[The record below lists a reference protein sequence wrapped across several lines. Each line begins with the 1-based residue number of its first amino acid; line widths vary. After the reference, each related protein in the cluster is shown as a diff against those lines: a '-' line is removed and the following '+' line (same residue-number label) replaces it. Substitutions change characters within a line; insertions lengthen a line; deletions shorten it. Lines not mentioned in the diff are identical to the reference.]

1 MEKIFRVFCG
11 KNKTIIVEVAYAN
24 SRIEKICT
32 NVKRGRKELG
42 QVGMKILTNR
52 LIQIAEADNLEELRN
67 RPGSWHELSG
77 TRWGQLAASLDGL
90 NRLVFEPNNDPK
102 SIKPDGGLDWS
113 AVTEIIIIEIT
124 DYH

>member
-1 MEKIFRVFCG
+1 MEKVFRAIRG

-32 NVKRGRKELG
+32 DVKRGRKELG

-102 SIKPDGGLDWS
+102 PTKSDGGLDWS